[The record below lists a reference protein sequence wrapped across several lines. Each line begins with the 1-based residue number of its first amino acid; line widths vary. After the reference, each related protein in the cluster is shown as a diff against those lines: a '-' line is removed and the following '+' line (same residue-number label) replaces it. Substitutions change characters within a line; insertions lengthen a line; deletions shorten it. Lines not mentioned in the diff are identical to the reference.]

1 MTSTDNRIKDALDD
15 DDQAFLGQLEE
26 DRGLFEM
33 IGDSMSG
40 NLGGWAKLV
49 FAVAVVVGIA
59 ILYAVYR
66 AVTADG
72 FEPMVGW
79 GLLSIGLVV
88 MQGFVKEWM
97 FARMNMLTILREV
110 KKLQVQVALL
120 AEERDS

>member
-1 MTSTDNRIKDALDD
+1 MTTQDDRITDALTK

-49 FAVAVVVGIA
+49 FAVAIVLGFA
-59 ILYAVYR
+59 LLYSVYR

-72 FEPMVGW
+72 LEPMVGW
-79 GLLSIGLVV
+79 GLLSIGLIV

-97 FARMNMLTILREV
+97 FARMNMLTVLREV
-110 KKLQVQVALL
+110 KRLQVQVALL
-120 AEERDS
+120 SEQRDD